1 MKKVIIEN
9 ATIEVVLQD
18 DNELSNNNCP
28 SGVISL
34 KGDKTVRFEEAVQ
47 ESHSGKRN
55 PKLHS
60 GKYLSLTRKK
70 NGKYSFNMK
79 TLEFDPELD
88 VKEFA
93 RGVQKEIIT
102 AFNFI
107 KA

>member
-18 DNELSNNNCP
+18 GNELSESNCP
-28 SGVISL
+28 NGVISL
-34 KGDKTVRFEEAVQ
+34 KGDNTYKFEEAVRQ
-47 ESHSGKRN
+47 PKSDKRN
-55 PKLHS
+55 PKLIDGS
-60 GKYLSLTRKK
+60 FLSMTRKK

>member
-9 ATIEVVLQD
+9 ATIEMVLQG

-28 SGVISL
+28 SGVLSL
-34 KGDKTVRFEEAVQ
+34 KGEKTVRFEEAIR
-47 ESHSGKRN
+47 ECYGKRN

-79 TLEFDPELD
+79 TLEFDPEMD

>member
-18 DNELSNNNCP
+18 NNEFSTHNCP

-47 ESHSGKRN
+47 ESHGKRN